1 MCRKFLV
8 QKLLTV
14 FIVSFSP
21 SLAVSETEAIA
32 EVNTSTSVDP
42 VLVILLT
49 ISLLVSVFA
58 LWVAY
63 KFYRW
68 RTQIDVTGALVPEH
82 WAQNITNLTDAIKS
96 FRDVLEQ
103 HLQTNVEQNQNFSKA
118 QNSITSK
125 TNTISETLQVTQ
137 DMLLKFQQTIDMKDS
152 EIARLKQGYDTKILK
167 KNILGMINVHTQM
180 IAMLSNDPENKNLKN
195 IEFLM
200 RDEIEN
206 SGVEIKKAPL
216 GEDFAKLSDYVEV
229 VGHTSDSNVDL
240 VKGQISDAVSEIYL
254 MRTEDQLEVLRK
266 AKVKYHLP
274 QEDADD

>member
-1 MCRKFLV
+1 MCHKFNV
-8 QKLLTV
+8 QKLFTV
-14 FIVSFSP
+14 FIVVFIP

-58 LWVAY
+58 LWIAY
-63 KFYRW
+63 KFYHW

-137 DMLLKFQQTIDMKDS
+137 DMLLKFQQTIDMKDA

-167 KNILGMINVHTQM
+167 KNILGMINLHTQM

-206 SGVEIKKAPL
+206 SGVEISKVPL

-229 VGHTSDSNVDL
+229 VGHTSESNDDL
-240 VKGQISDAVSEIYL
+240 VKGQISEVVSEMYL
-254 MRTEDQLEVLRK
+254 LRTEDKLDVLRK

-274 QEDADD
+274 QEDTDD